1 MLRFRYSKWSGVAE
15 WRDAQQ
21 IRAEGAW
28 LRVDMPG
35 KTIFIPDHVV
45 RGEFEIETATT
56 ADPDT
61 PM

>member
-1 MLRFRYSKWSGVAE
+1 VAE